1 MTAPRAAW
9 IGGASRGIG
18 RAIALRLAAE
28 GYGLALCASHASAEL
43 DAVREACAAKGVPA
57 HTFVA
62 DLADPVAAAEAMKAA
77 ANALE
82 DISAF
87 VICAGI
93 NLAQPVFMTSP
104 DAWRKVLATN
114 LDSAFWQT
122 KAAARVLM
130 RRRGGSIVYLS
141 SGAALTGD
149 ALHSA
154 YSASKS
160 GILGLMRS
168 TAREIAPFGATAN
181 AIAPGPIDTDMTAG
195 LADAARQR
203 QTDLIP
209 MHRFGRPEEVA
220 AATAFLLS
228 PEASYINGQTLCVD
242 GGLN

>member
-1 MTAPRAAW
+1 MIVSRAAW

-18 RAIALRLAAE
+18 RAIALRLADE
-28 GYGLALCASHASAEL
+28 GYGVALCASHASENL
-43 DAVREACAAKGVPA
+43 DAVRDACAAKGVPA
-57 HTFVA
+57 HSFVA
-62 DLADPVAAAEAMKAA
+62 DLADAASAAEAMKAA
-77 ANALE
+77 AAALG
-82 DISAF
+82 DISSF

-93 NLAQPVFMTSP
+93 NLSQPVFMTSP
-104 DAWRKVLATN
+104 DAWRKVLSTN

-122 KAAARVLM
+122 KAAARALM

-154 YSASKS
+154 YSASKA

-209 MHRFGRPEEVA
+209 MRRFGRPEEVA
-220 AATAFLLS
+220 AAAAFLLS
-228 PEASYINGQTLCVD
+228 PAAAYITGQTLCVD

>member
-1 MTAPRAAW
+1 MTSNRAAW

-18 RAIALRLAAE
+18 RAIALRLADE
-28 GYGLALCASHASAEL
+28 GYGVALCASHASAEL
-43 DAVREACAAKGVPA
+43 DSVRDACAAKGVAA

-62 DLADPVAAAEAMKAA
+62 DLADATAAAEAMKAA
-77 ANALE
+77 SAALG
-82 DISAF
+82 DISSFA
-87 VICAGI
+87 ICAGI
-93 NLAQPVFMTSP
+93 NLSQPVFMTSP
-104 DAWRKVLATN
+104 DAWRKVLSTN

-122 KAAARVLM
+122 KAAARALM

-154 YSASKS
+154 YSASKA

-168 TAREIAPFGATAN
+168 TAREIASFGATAN

-195 LADAARQR
+195 LAEAARQR

-209 MHRFGRPEEVA
+209 MRRFGRPEEVA
-220 AATAFLLS
+220 AAAAFLLS
-228 PEASYINGQTLCVD
+228 PAAAYITGQTLCVD